1 MNENIE
7 LRNAAW
13 RILWN
18 KKWFWKLLGAYIL
31 LQIVT
36 QAVLTVLNG
45 VLTTMGVCNLDSV
58 SKEDMAGFS
67 PAMLTE
73 LISSTFLFAFI
84 AFIMTGISNYG
95 GNKLLNL
102 AADDDSGDWMK
113 ATFSG
118 FKIPLDLAWLL
129 LRVSVIYLLYLIPA
143 LAVLV
148 FGAGLFL
155 ESGFVSRIV
164 ASEPLAVSDA
174 VVFSLFLSGCLTV
187 FFACLCIPFYKYRYL
202 FRIKADNPDLGAG
215 ECLRRCRLLTSGEKW
230 RMFRFDCSYWKIFLL
245 PLIGCM
251 ALIFTVALTV
261 GGRERFLNPEGAEDA
276 LCVIALLLTLI
287 AAYFVIIVSSLICGF
302 YNGVGQ
308 SLLYRK
314 ISTRKNT

>member
-31 LQIVT
+31 LQIVAH
-36 QAVLTVLNG
+36 AVLTVLNG
-45 VLTTMGVCNLDSV
+45 VLTMMGVCTLDSFP
-58 SKEDMAGFS
+58 KEGVGFS

-84 AFIMTGISNYG
+84 SFIMTGISNYG
-95 GNKLLNL
+95 GDKLLNL

-113 ATFSG
+113 AAFSG
-118 FKIPLDLAWLL
+118 FKIPLDLAWLW

-143 LAVLV
+143 LAVLG
-148 FGAGLFL
+148 FGA
-155 ESGFVSRIV
+155 GFVSRIV

-187 FFACLCIPFYKYRYL
+187 SFACLCIPFYRYRYL

-215 ECLRRCRLLTSGEKW
+215 ECLRRCRLLTAGEKW

>member
-18 KKWFWKLLGAYIL
+18 KKWFWKLLGASIL

-45 VLTTMGVCNLDSV
+45 VLTKMGVYNLDSV
-58 SKEDMAGFS
+58 SKEGVAVFS
-67 PAMLTE
+67 PAILSE

-95 GNKLLNL
+95 GNKLLNM

-113 ATFSG
+113 AAFSG
-118 FKIPLDLAWLL
+118 FKIPLDLAWLF

-143 LAVLV
+143 LAVLG

-155 ESGFVSRIV
+155 ESGFVSLIV
-164 ASEPLAVSDA
+164 ASEPLAVSDT

-187 FFACLCIPFYKYRYL
+187 SFACLCIPFYRYRYL

-251 ALIFTVALTV
+251 ALIFSAALMV
-261 GGRERFLNPEGAEDA
+261 GGRERFLNPEGVEDA

-287 AAYFVIIVSSLICGF
+287 AAYFVIIVTSLICGF

-314 ISTRKNT
+314 ISTLKNT